1 MNIRGITG
9 KPVKMNIKE
18 IIAMEHLI
26 DLIDLSP
33 EEIENLFTLAAKLKK
48 ELRAGITHHLLRGK
62 TLGMIFSKSSTRTRV
77 SFEVGMYQLGGYAIF
92 LSSSDIQL
100 GRGETIHDTAK
111 VLSHYIDGIMIRT
124 FKHSDVLDLAKYGT
138 IPVING
144 LTDLMHPCQILSD
157 LFTIYEK
164 NGKLEGLKLAYVG
177 DGNNVANSLLQGC
190 TITGMDI
197 SVASPKGYECDAA
210 IIEQAR
216 HAAKKSGSKVV
227 LTEDPEEAV
236 KDADVVYTDTWI
248 SMGQEAEKDLR
259 LKVFMPYQVN
269 KKLFSLAKED
279 AMFLHCLPAYRGYEV
294 TEDIIDGPNSN
305 VFEEAENRLH
315 LQKAIMVTLMADKP
329 A

>member
-1 MNIRGITG
+1 
-9 KPVKMNIKE
+9 MNIKE

-190 TITGMDI
+190 AITGMDI

>member
-1 MNIRGITG
+1 M
-9 KPVKMNIKE
+9 K
-18 IIAMEHLI
+18 HLI
-26 DLIDLSP
+26 DLIDLSL
-33 EEIENLFTLAAKLKK
+33 EDIEKLFALTEKLKK
-48 ELRAGITHHLLRGK
+48 ELKAGIPHPLLRGK

-77 SFEVGMYQLGGYAIF
+77 SFEVGMYQLGGFAIF
-92 LSSSDIQL
+92 LSSNDIQL

-164 NGKLEGLKLAYVG
+164 KGKLKGLKLAYIG

-190 TITGMDI
+190 AITGMDI
-197 SVASPKGYECDAA
+197 SVASPRGYECDGT
-210 IIEQAR
+210 ITEQAR
-216 HAAKKSGSKVV
+216 HAAKKSGSKVL
-227 LTEDPEEAV
+227 LTEDPEKAIR
-236 KDADVVYTDTWI
+236 DADVVYTDTWI
-248 SMGQEAEKDLR
+248 SMGQEAEKELR
-259 LKVFMPYQVN
+259 LKVFTPYQVN

-294 TEDIIDGPNSN
+294 TEDVIDGPNSN

-315 LQKAIMVTLMADKP
+315 MQKAIMVALMADDP